1 MLLPG
6 SSDSCSLPRL
16 ARTLQDNRPVPGVT
30 LSHCRRPEQSRQLT
44 NICRIIFC
52 LLPIKWES
60 PADWGPA
67 LFANPTRRGKS
78 PRCDPHLAGPE
89 GSSMMVTSPGKG
101 QITGSEGKFLNSMAV
116 IHPRLWASSGLGPSI
131 PPFLSEQHVG
141 PQLVRDRRG
150 PSPPAGDPG
159 GWPPS
164 TQRG

>member
-16 ARTLQDNRPVPGVT
+16 ARTLQDNRPAPGVT

-116 IHPRLWASSGLGPSI
+116 VHPRLWASSGLGPSI
-131 PPFLSEQHVG
+131 SSLPK
-141 PQLVRDRRG
+141 RTARG
-150 PSPPAGDPG
+150 PSTGEG
-159 GWPPS
+159 QEG
-164 TQRG
+164 T